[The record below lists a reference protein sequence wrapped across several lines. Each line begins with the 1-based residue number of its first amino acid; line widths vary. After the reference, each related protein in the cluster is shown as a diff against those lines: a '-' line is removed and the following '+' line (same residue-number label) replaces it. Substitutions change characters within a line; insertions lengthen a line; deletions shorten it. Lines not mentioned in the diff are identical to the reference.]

1 MHENYRLEEIYM
13 CTSHSRIGATFPV
26 NCITIGGEMSITIN
40 PPWPLISKAK
50 SEEFADAF
58 VQLLDVIAT
67 KET

>member
-1 MHENYRLEEIYM
+1 
-13 CTSHSRIGATFPV
+13 
-26 NCITIGGEMSITIN
+26 MSITIN